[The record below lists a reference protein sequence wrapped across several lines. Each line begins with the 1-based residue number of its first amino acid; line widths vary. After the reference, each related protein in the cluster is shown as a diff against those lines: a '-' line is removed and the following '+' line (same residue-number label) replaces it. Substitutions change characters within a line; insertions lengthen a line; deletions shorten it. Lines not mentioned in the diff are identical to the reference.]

1 MLNKIEK
8 DVFSKFLFEE
18 VRLSFSESKLE
29 LIDRTY
35 TGVGFFTEIR
45 TPQNFPLLYG
55 GQSSVWGKVGATLNF
70 GIEAGFLIFI
80 DKGIPRAIEGY
91 TYGEQSWPSSVKNF
105 ELYNL

>member
-35 TGVGFFTEIR
+35 TGVGFYTEIR
-45 TPQNFPLLYG
+45 TLQNFPL
-55 GQSSVWGKVGATLNF
+55 
-70 GIEAGFLIFI
+70 
-80 DKGIPRAIEGY
+80 
-91 TYGEQSWPSSVKNF
+91 
-105 ELYNL
+105 